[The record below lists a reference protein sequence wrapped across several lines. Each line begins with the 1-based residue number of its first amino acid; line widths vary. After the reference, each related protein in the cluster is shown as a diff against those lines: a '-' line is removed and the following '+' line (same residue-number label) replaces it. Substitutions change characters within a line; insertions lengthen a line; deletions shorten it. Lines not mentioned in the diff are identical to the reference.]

1 MSRVVSAPSAGYYVP
16 DVESY
21 FKGMDKVL
29 RKKELGEELT
39 QDEER
44 SVKFFITEA
53 TAPQPARYQT

>member
-1 MSRVVSAPSAGYYVP
+1 MPKPGAGYYVP

-21 FKGMDKVL
+21 FKGIDKIL
-29 RKKELGEELT
+29 RKKELNEDLT

-53 TAPQPARYQT
+53 VQTRKSANYQT

>member
-1 MSRVVSAPSAGYYVP
+1 VP

>member
-1 MSRVVSAPSAGYYVP
+1 MP

-29 RKKELGEELT
+29 RNRELGMDLST
-39 QDEER
+39 DDER

-53 TAPQPARYQT
+53 AAPK